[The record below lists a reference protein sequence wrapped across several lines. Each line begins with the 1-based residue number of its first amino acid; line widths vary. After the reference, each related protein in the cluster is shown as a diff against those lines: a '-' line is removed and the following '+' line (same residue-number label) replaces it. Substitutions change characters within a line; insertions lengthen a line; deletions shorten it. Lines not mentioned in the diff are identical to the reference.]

1 MDATPGLLHGSLRT
15 QPCRWSSDLRSSQSP
30 HLPHPLSMGA
40 VWPKSPGSSPSSQAR
55 ALPRGGRGSRSIQ
68 CAETRAG
75 PANRLELGT
84 VGVSA
89 VLKERPG
96 VCLPEHRLG
105 TLSMSTSITLLR
117 PHSVCDSP
125 FSR

>member
-1 MDATPGLLHGSLRT
+1 MDATAGLLHGSLRT

-75 PANRLELGT
+75 PCQQAGAGDSG
-84 VGVSA
+84 GVS
-89 VLKERPG
+89 G
-96 VCLPEHRLG
+96 PEGKARS
-105 TLSMSTSITLLR
+105 LSPR
-117 PHSVCDSP
+117 ASP
-125 FSR
+125 RDAKHVHIHHLTQASQRM

>member
-1 MDATPGLLHGSLRT
+1 MVGGAEA
-15 QPCRWSSDLRSSQSP
+15 SSAQRQ
-30 HLPHPLSMGA
+30 GQ
-40 VWPKSPGSSPSSQAR
+40 V
-55 ALPRGGRGSRSIQ
+55 
-68 CAETRAG
+68 

-105 TLSMSTSITLLR
+105 MLSMSTSITLLR

-125 FSR
+125 FSS